1 MKGKILTLETDGHE
15 NRPAGGALVH
25 RLVNET
31 PASTTRSQF
40 EWLHFCMK
48 HEAVEQYLC
57 HELGIPMFVANAMVA
72 EETRSRT
79 IVRDNGI
86 MVLFKAMHQH
96 DGANPE
102 MMVSLRLWI
111 EPHRIISARE
121 QDIDAV
127 YTLRDEIM
135 AGHGPASTTDFLIDM
150 IDHVYDEF
158 DPLIDAMEIEIDELE
173 ELVQREE
180 TEAICGRLSALERR
194 AVIFARHLSPQT
206 AIFEII
212 GASRCPLV
220 SEDDKDHLNE
230 LDSRLKGMLEAL
242 RDLRDRSAIIDERI
256 QRIEEFRQ
264 SKANLVFAIPAT
276 LFLPASFLTGLFG
289 ANVGGVLWLE
299 HPQGFLLLSIVCLG
313 VMLSSWLLIRR
324 GRWL

>member
-1 MKGKILTLETDGHE
+1 MTLTTDE
-15 NRPAGGALVH
+15 SAIRPSDGALVH
-25 RLVNET
+25 RVENMVAAPT
-31 PASTTRSQF
+31 ARSRF
-40 EWLHFCMK
+40 EWLHFCMR
-48 HEAVEQYLC
+48 HEAIEQHLC
-57 HELGIPMFVANAMVA
+57 HGLGIPMFVANAMVA
-72 EETRSRT
+72 DETRSRA
-79 IVRDNGI
+79 IVRENGI
-86 MVLFKAMHQH
+86 MVLFKAMHQQ

-127 YTLRDEIM
+127 HTLRDEIL

-158 DPLIDAMEIEIDELE
+158 DPLIDAMEREIDELE

-180 TEAICGRLSALERR
+180 TQAICGRLSTLERR
-194 AVIFARHLSPQT
+194 AVIFTRHLSPQA

-220 SEDDKDHLNE
+220 SYEDKDHLNE

-242 RDLRDRSAIIDERI
+242 RDLRDRSAIIDDRI

-264 SKANLVFAIPAT
+264 SKASLVFAIAAT

-299 HPQGFLLLSIVCLG
+299 NPLGFLLLSAVCLG